1 MGILQIIGK
10 AITSSALIFVV
21 VVLVPGVPPDVEFEV
36 INAKLPLE
44 LNGKLAPNVVLD
56 RASPMELDLEIEGP
70 ESIAISPNGKDIY
83 TGIVGGEIIRVNENG
98 QVKIIAKFGQ
108 ECEGEWDILKCGRV
122 AGLRFDSNGT
132 LFAADV
138 ALGVFKVNVDTGAY
152 EQVVPMDIPI
162 DGKLIKFADDLDID
176 KDGRIY
182 FSDAS
187 TNVDPSL
194 MILELLGPPSGRLI
208 QFDPKT
214 RTSKVLIDNLH
225 FANGVQLSRDEDF
238 VMVAELVRS
247 RVWRYFLKGDRK
259 GQSEIF
265 VDQLPGLPDNIRP
278 NGKGGYFIVLASP
291 IRTAGAPGL
300 IDTLGPLPLIRKFV
314 ARTVVLVHGF
324 LTLTEMFLPS
334 TYVHQLQFY
343 VSHLGPLGQLNM
355 QPTDVIIVE
364 IDNSGKIIGS
374 FHNKNGP
381 ISHSSEV
388 QVGKEFTY
396 FGSASAKH
404 IYRMKTS
411 DFKL

>member
-1 MGILQIIGK
+1 MSVLQFIGK
-10 AITSSALIFVV
+10 VITSSALIFVV
-21 VVLVPGVPPDVEFEV
+21 VVLFPGVPPDVEFEV
-36 INAKLPLE
+36 INAKPPLK
-44 LNGKLAPNVVLD
+44 LNGKLTPNTVLD
-56 RASPMELDLEIEGP
+56 KAQPMKLDLEIEGP
-70 ESIAISPNGKDIY
+70 ESIAVSPNGRDIY
-83 TGIVGGEIIRVNENG
+83 TGVVGGEIIRVNEAG
-98 QVKIIAKFGQ
+98 QVKIIAKFGE

-122 AGLRFDSNGT
+122 AGLRFDSTGK

-138 ALGVFKVNVDTGAY
+138 ALGIFKVNVDTGAY
-152 EQVVPMDIPI
+152 ERVVPMDTPI

-176 KDGRIY
+176 KDGKIY

-194 MILELLGPPSGRLI
+194 MILELLGSPSGRLI
-208 QFDPKT
+208 QFDPKSG
-214 RTSKVLIDNLH
+214 TSKVLIENLH

-238 VMVAELVRS
+238 VMVAELARS

-291 IRTAGAPGL
+291 IRTAEAPGL

-314 ARTVVLVHGF
+314 ARAIVLIHGF
-324 LTLTEMFLPS
+324 LSLTETFLPS
-334 TYVHQLQFY
+334 TYVRQLQFY
-343 VSHLGPLGQLNM
+343 VSHLGPIGQLNK
-355 QPTDVIIVE
+355 QPKDVIIVE
-364 IDNSGKIIGS
+364 IDNNGKIIGS
-374 FHNKNGP
+374 LHNKNGP

-396 FGSASAKH
+396 FGSASAKN

-411 DFKL
+411 DLKI